1 MSKKPDFPPIEKSS
15 IILLSGF
22 LGSGKTTLLKRILS
36 WETDLSDT
44 VVFVNEFG
52 DVGIDGTLLKDSAS
66 DLVELAS
73 GCICCTLSNDLRQSL
88 LKIWERFSP
97 SKIFIESSGVADPTA
112 IESVLL
118 EPKIS
123 QKMEID
129 RIVTVLDA
137 DFWEAREAF
146 GPLFYNQL
154 EAAHLILLNK
164 IDLLSKEQIPQ
175 FLNEIHEVIP
185 DAQVV
190 PTIRCNIDPET
201 LRSKATKKTTF
212 GLKPIRFFQQE
223 SQCGKDN
230 LFDDHHHD
238 HAGKIHA
245 KSHVDTSNYVTFSFH
260 GPDAFDET
268 CFKLFVQEL
277 PWELF
282 RMKGFVQF
290 KDRTVFINFVGGKSE
305 WASWEGDQGTRLA
318 FIGWD
323 IDREDILLKLKDCIQ
338 PS

>member
-1 MSKKPDFPPIEKSS
+1 MSKKPDSHPAEKSK

-44 VVFVNEFG
+44 VVLVNEFG
-52 DVGIDGTLLKDSAS
+52 DVGIDGNLLKDSAS
-66 DLVELAS
+66 DVVEMAS

-88 LKIWERFSP
+88 LKIWESFRP
-97 SKIFIESSGVADPTA
+97 RKIFIESSGVADPTA

-118 EPKIS
+118 DPKIS
-123 QKMEID
+123 QKMKID

-137 DFWEAREAF
+137 DYWEARETF

-154 EAAHLILLNK
+154 ATAHLILLNK
-164 IDLLSKEQIPQ
+164 IDLLDKETVPQ
-175 FLNEIHEVIP
+175 FLIEIHDVIP
-185 DAQVV
+185 NVQVL

-201 LRSKATKKTTF
+201 LWSQTSVKTTF
-212 GLKPIRFFQQE
+212 GLKPIHFFHGE
-223 SQCGKDN
+223 PLSSEDN
-230 LFDDHHHD
+230 LHNGNHQGQ
-238 HAGKIHA
+238 AEKIQDRR
-245 KSHVDTSNYVTFSFH
+245 HVDISNYITFSFQ

-268 CFKLFVQEL
+268 CFKQFVKDL

-282 RMKGFVQF
+282 RMKGFVRFQ
-290 KDRTVFINFVGGKSE
+290 DQTVFINFVGGKSE
-305 WASWEGDQGTRLA
+305 WASWERDQETRLA

-323 IDREDILLKLKDCIQ
+323 IDREDILLKLKDCMQ